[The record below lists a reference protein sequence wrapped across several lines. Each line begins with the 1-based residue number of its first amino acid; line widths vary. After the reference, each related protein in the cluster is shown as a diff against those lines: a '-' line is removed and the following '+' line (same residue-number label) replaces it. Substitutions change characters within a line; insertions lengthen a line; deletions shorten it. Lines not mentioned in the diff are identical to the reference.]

1 MNIKRKTILKISEWQ
16 SVSGRWYAA
25 DVTGFSGWWTIAR
38 MLNMELNEYAHFLVD
53 EFNAKIDDFVIY
65 PYEDKRNS
73 LLIFHFN
80 SYQDA
85 HNFVL
90 FVNREARKRKFFV

>member
-1 MNIKRKTILKISEWQ
+1 MNIPKGILKITEWE
-16 SVSGRWYAA
+16 SASGRWYAA
-25 DVTGFSGWWTIAR
+25 DTTGFSGWWVIAR
-38 MLNMELNEYAHFLVD
+38 MLEMKLGEYARFLVNEY
-53 EFNAKIDDFVIY
+53 NAIIDDFIIY

-85 HNFVL
+85 HKFVL